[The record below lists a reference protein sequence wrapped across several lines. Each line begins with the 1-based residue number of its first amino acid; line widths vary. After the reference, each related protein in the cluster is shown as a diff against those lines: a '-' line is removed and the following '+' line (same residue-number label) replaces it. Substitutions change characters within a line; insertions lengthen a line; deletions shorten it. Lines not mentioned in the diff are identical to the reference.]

1 MNLQE
6 LEANYRS
13 AMSETLS
20 QLQVLQLLA
29 EDIGGQTT
37 GYCHSPASGEIV
49 MSSVLGM
56 KSSISQIGDS
66 VKLLSLKIEEFIEGS
81 NLHPSS

>member
-6 LEANYRS
+6 LETNYRA

-29 EDIGGQTT
+29 EDIGGQTA
-37 GYCHSPASGEIV
+37 GYSHTSASGEGLK
-49 MSSVLGM
+49 SSVLGM

-81 NLHPSS
+81 NLHAPS

>member
-1 MNLQE
+1 MNVQE
-6 LEANYRS
+6 LETNYRF

-20 QLQVLQLLA
+20 QLQVLQMLA
-29 EDIGGQTT
+29 EDISGQTASDI
-37 GYCHSPASGEIV
+37 HSSALGETLT
-49 MSSVLGM
+49 SSVSGM

-81 NLHPSS
+81 KLHPSS

>member
-1 MNLQE
+1 MNVQE

-29 EDIGGQTT
+29 EDIGGQTASY
-37 GYCHSPASGEIV
+37 GHSSASGETLKSNV
-49 MSSVLGM
+49 SGM

>member
-29 EDIGGQTT
+29 EDIGGQTA
-37 GYCHSPASGEIV
+37 GCGHSSAAGEGLK
-49 MSSVLGM
+49 SSVLGM
-56 KSSISQIGDS
+56 KSSINQIGNS